1 MNKKIYLLPLL
12 LLVALFTTSCEET
25 KEAGKY
31 DNWQPR
37 NQAFLDSLQ
46 NVYDTKPDHGG
57 LKYFVPFTDVNMRIY
72 YKVTTENTSGARP
85 VIPDVVSV
93 FYRGTYYTGEKF
105 DQNFTEENPSPFDKP
120 NNFWVNPISMT
131 NPPVAIPI
139 TGWIE
144 TLQQMRV
151 GERWTVYLP
160 WQMAYGEAG
169 AKSIPGYSVL
179 IFDMQLLDILEDYFK

>member
-57 LKYFVPFTDVNMRIY
+57 LKYFVPF
-72 YKVTTENTSGARP
+72 
-85 VIPDVVSV
+85 
-93 FYRGTYYTGEKF
+93 
-105 DQNFTEENPSPFDKP
+105 
-120 NNFWVNPISMT
+120 
-131 NPPVAIPI
+131 
-139 TGWIE
+139 
-144 TLQQMRV
+144 
-151 GERWTVYLP
+151 
-160 WQMAYGEAG
+160 
-169 AKSIPGYSVL
+169 
-179 IFDMQLLDILEDYFK
+179 